1 MIMNW
6 RRMKDIRMGQLI
18 ERSLV
23 TNSLTMDKSHQN
35 TKLCYLVSFT
45 EWNGK
50 QNAELTKYGM
60 CNVGC
65 GCVFTKICLDL
76 TGYFNR

>member
-1 MIMNW
+1 
-6 RRMKDIRMGQLI
+6 MGQLI
-18 ERSLV
+18 ERSLD

-50 QNAELTKYGM
+50 QNAELTSTECDVLAIAGVCLPKY
-60 CNVGC
+60 V
-65 GCVFTKICLDL
+65 
-76 TGYFNR
+76 